1 MRKALIMFA
10 LFLSVSLQ
18 AQNQEIKKVIETFFE
33 AFHAK
38 DTLKLKSFCDENM
51 ILQSISENAK
61 GIKLSNE
68 SPKAF
73 FKSIGSIP
81 TEVKF

>member
-1 MRKALIMFA
+1 MYKAIIVVA

-18 AQNQEIKKVIETFFE
+18 AQNQEIKKVVDTFFE

-38 DTLKLKSFCDENM
+38 DTVQLKGLCDETM

-73 FKSIGSIP
+73 FKSIGSIRQ
-81 TEVKF
+81 K

>member
-1 MRKALIMFA
+1 VFA

-18 AQNQEIKKVIETFFE
+18 AQNQEIKSSRDFFE

-38 DTLKLKSFCDENM
+38 DTVQLKGLCDETM

-61 GIKLSNE
+61 GIKLSM
-68 SPKAF
+68 KARKLF
-73 FKSIGSIP
+73 LKS
-81 TEVKF
+81 VLFLKK